1 MRKISVK
8 PPQMKKEGGLRLQFQ
23 HGKFFRP
30 NNYHRG
36 ISNQPTNRRSI
47 LGPAMIHVR
56 QTLVISLVQFADGFG
71 IADDGDAVPGLQ
83 RAVGG
88 GDKGVVFAAN

>member
-1 MRKISVK
+1 MFSILSFEALKNMRKISVK

-47 LGPAMIHVR
+47 
-56 QTLVISLVQFADGFG
+56 F
-71 IADDGDAVPGLQ
+71 
-83 RAVGG
+83 
-88 GDKGVVFAAN
+88 